1 MPDIA
6 WDILK
11 QVNLKVAWRLVA
23 KDMSKV
29 FFSSQM
35 VAVPHIEE
43 ASFYDLMVCFT
54 KEKVGML
61 EKLAKVGPEYQ
72 LHGHI
77 ADLVRIY
84 TEDGQPRNN
93 MEELLY
99 TCQHPSEEQIEITSH
114 TKTWEEGKKYITV
127 EMSGLTKY
135 VTNWTIG
142 ASNLVIDTNMEDLH
156 GIYTVYIISE
166 VIYAE
171 KVRVEVEVG
180 KDIFADEIEKKDS
193 CCFLL
198 HEVPRGQDGCGAA
211 SQGHQAEHWCHVPA
225 GWGGGQHPWAG
236 GREEG

>member
-61 EKLAKVGPEYQ
+61 EKLAKVRPEYQ

-84 TEDGQPRNN
+84 TEDGQPRTN

-114 TKTWEEGKKYITV
+114 TKTWEEGKKSITV
-127 EMSGLTKY
+127 EMSSLPQTW
-135 VTNWTIG
+135 VPIG
-142 ASNLVIDTNMEDLH
+142 
-156 GIYTVYIISE
+156 G
-166 VIYAE
+166 
-171 KVRVEVEVG
+171 
-180 KDIFADEIEKKDS
+180 
-193 CCFLL
+193 
-198 HEVPRGQDGCGAA
+198 
-211 SQGHQAEHWCHVPA
+211 QAEGLVYADPVA
-225 GWGGGQHPWAG
+225 RTAVSVSGNNTLVAAPL
-236 GREEG
+236 